1 AMRRKLTTRSVVRE
15 FLFSFIIDF
24 AFPFIDPCGTKL
36 NLPHGTLNMVTDSAG
51 KVHIKY
57 NVFFSIRLWSPLQ
70 IMCPT
75 PI

>member
-1 AMRRKLTTRSVVRE
+1 VVRE

-57 NVFFSIRLWSPLQ
+57 NVFFSIRL
-70 IMCPT
+70 
-75 PI
+75 